1 MTVSSRMS
9 SLASTFRKIAGCRR
23 GGAAVEFA
31 FVGPI
36 FILML
41 CGIMAYGGYFWS
53 AHAVQQ
59 VANDAARAALAGLD
73 GVERESLAQAT
84 VAAEIA
90 DYAYLDPAKA
100 SVTVENLADRMTVA
114 VSYDATD
121 SVFFTLR
128 HLVPMPPPRI
138 ERQASVRHGGY

>member
-9 SLASTFRKIAGCRR
+9 SLASHFRKIADCRR
-23 GGAAVEFA
+23 GAAAVEFA

-36 FILML
+36 FVLML
-41 CGIMAYGGYFWS
+41 CGILAYGGYFWA

-73 GVERESLAQAT
+73 GAERESLAQG
-84 VAAEIA
+84 VVSAEIA
-90 DYAYLDPAKA
+90 DYAYLDPAKV

-114 VSYDATD
+114 VSYDAAD
-121 SVFFTLR
+121 SVFFSLR
-128 HLVPMPPPRI
+128 HLVPMPPPLI
-138 ERQASVRHGGY
+138 ERRASVRHGGY

>member
-1 MTVSSRMS
+1 MS
-9 SLASTFRKIAGCRR
+9 SSPAPFRKIANCRS
-23 GGAAVEFA
+23 GAAAVEFA
-31 FVGPI
+31 FVGPV

-41 CGIMAYGGYFWS
+41 FGIMAYGGYFWS

-59 VANDAARAALAGLD
+59 VANDAARAAVAGLD
-73 GVERESLAQAT
+73 GAERESLAQAA

-100 SVTVENLADRMTVA
+100 SVTVNDLADRMTVA
-114 VSYDATD
+114 VSYDATE

-128 HLVPMPPPRI
+128 HIVPMPPPRI
-138 ERQASVRHGGY
+138 ERQASVRHGGF